1 MTDPSPPPTD
11 PGPPTTGPGRP
22 TTAPGVPALPSATGA
37 RVGAVI
43 SRVLFRTGF
52 RLRAHGQGNVPA
64 TGGVLLAANHA
75 GIIDGPLLFGVSPRP
90 VHSLVKE
97 EMFRGMVGRAL
108 RGLGQIALRRDGGD
122 RAAITAALQVLR
134 AGRVLA
140 IFPEGTRGTGSVA
153 SVERG
158 AAWLALRSG
167 APVVPVACLGTRPA
181 GGHGLPRARAHVDV
195 VFGAPIRL
203 GDAGATA
210 GRAAVDLAAA
220 ALQQALAAHVVAAAR
235 ATGHVPAGEESGG

>member
-1 MTDPSPPPTD
+1 M
-11 PGPPTTGPGRP
+11 
-22 TTAPGVPALPSATGA
+22 TAPVGPRQPAPAEALPSATGA
-37 RVGAVI
+37 RVGGALSWAI
-43 SRVLFRTGF
+43 FHASF
-52 RLRAHGQGNVPA
+52 RLRAHGLDNVPA

-97 EMFRGMVGRAL
+97 EMFHGVVGRGL
-108 RGLGQIALRRDGGD
+108 RGFGQIAIRRDGGD

-134 AGRVLA
+134 AGRVLV

-153 SVERG
+153 TVERG
-158 AAWLALRSG
+158 AAWLALRAD
-167 APVVPVACLGTRPA
+167 APVVPVACLGTRPP
-181 GGHGLPRARAHVDV
+181 GGHGLPRVRAHLDV

-203 GDAGATA
+203 GEPGAAT
-210 GRAAVDLAAA
+210 GRAAVDRAAA

-235 ATGHVPAGEESGG
+235 ATGHVLPTEGPGS